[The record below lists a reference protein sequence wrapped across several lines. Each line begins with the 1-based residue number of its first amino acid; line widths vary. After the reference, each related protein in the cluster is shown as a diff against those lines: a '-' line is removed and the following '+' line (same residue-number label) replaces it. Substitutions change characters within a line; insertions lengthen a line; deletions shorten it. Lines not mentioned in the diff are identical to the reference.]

1 LHNRTENG
9 SSGSSASLGR
19 AHLAAWSRTPCRK
32 PATSRWWREPRAA
45 RRSRPRGSARGRPRR
60 VCSSQQGCK
69 ATRPRGDR
77 GHDDDEMTSRCAGC
91 LECLRTYVWPQHEV
105 KCICGSERC
114 MCVYVGTGAM
124 SRDGGFHAVRAACE
138 IIQIRSLLQ
147 TKVFYIFVNFK
158 TFLTI
163 W

>member
-1 LHNRTENG
+1 MSIVNNITMEIWIIVLL
-9 SSGSSASLGR
+9 SLLLIASLI
-19 AHLAAWSRTPCRK
+19 
-32 PATSRWWREPRAA
+32 
-45 RRSRPRGSARGRPRR
+45 RRRPSLHDIERY
-60 VCSSQQGCK
+60 QQ
-69 ATRPRGDR
+69 PYLQNIYNRGDR

-138 IIQIRSLLQ
+138 ILQIRSLLK